1 MVAAAT
7 AGVDRA
13 NDCTTQQALQK
24 EHVSLKCSLAVVL
37 SGGHTGQIDLKFRLN
52 RYSLFEEEE
61 NGREKQQG
69 CCKGL

>member
-37 SGGHTGQIDLKFRLN
+37 SGGQIDLKFRLN